1 MRDEPIVYV
10 RTVLPLRTSVL
21 PSWMRDG
28 WAVNDDVECSPWRTL
43 KAFGIELSRITA
55 ATETTNVVGP

>member
-28 WAVNDDVECSPWRTL
+28 WAVYNDFGCSSWRTRR
-43 KAFGIELSRITA
+43 AFGIELSRITA
-55 ATETTNVVGP
+55 AAETTKVVGP